1 MQRKRKIFI
10 AKTVVVMA
18 AIPVIIIGHEFGPDA
33 GKNGVPGES
42 LCTEAGCHIGT
53 ANSGPG
59 SVSVAFP
66 NGLTYTPGVKQHL
79 TVTIADPNQRA
90 WGFQLTARQTASS
103 KAQAGSFTST
113 DRFTLVMC
121 AASNLSTETEL
132 DFPNSQVC
140 PSTQPLAYIEHSF
153 EGEQRFQSQSQTY
166 AFDWTPPATDV
177 GNVIVYV
184 AGNAANGDRT
194 ASGDRIYT
202 KTYTL
207 APAANTNQPQITSD
221 SAIVNG
227 ASFQPGF
234 APGSWVT
241 ITGSNLSSATDTWD
255 KSIVNGNLPT
265 ALDGVSV
272 SIGSKPAYVRYVS
285 PTQINVQAPDVGAGP
300 VAVQVTNSSGAS
312 NTVTANAQTYSPAF
326 FLWSGK
332 YAIATRQDFSYVAP
346 AGLFPGVTTV
356 PAKPG
361 DIIILW
367 GTGFGP
373 TTPAVSSGIQVPADK
388 TYSTPNPTV
397 TIDGTPA
404 TVFGSAL
411 APSFAGLYQVA
422 IQVPTNARNGDLAV
436 KANINGVDTPDNVFL
451 TVQQ

>member
-1 MQRKRKIFI
+1 V
-10 AKTVVVMA
+10 T
-18 AIPVIIIGHEFGPDA
+18 
-33 GKNGVPGES
+33 
-42 LCTEAGCHIGT
+42 
-53 ANSGPG
+53 
-59 SVSVAFP
+59 FP
-66 NGLTYTPGVKQHL
+66 NGQTYTPGVKQHL
-79 TVTIADPNQRA
+79 QVTIADSASTQRN
-90 WGFQLTARQTASS
+90 WGFQLTARQASS
-103 KAQAGSFTST
+103 TGTQAGSFAST
-113 DRFTLVMC
+113 DNFTLVIC
-121 AASNLSTETEL
+121 ASTNLSRQTEF
-132 DFPNSQVC
+132 DYPNSQTC
-140 PSTQPLAYIEHSF
+140 PAAQPLAYIEHSLA
-153 EGEQRFQSQSQTY
+153 GESRTQTGSQTY
-166 AFDWTPPATDV
+166 AFDWTPPSSDV
-177 GNVIVYV
+177 GPVTIYV
-184 AGNAANGDRT
+184 AGNAANGNLQPT
-194 ASGDRIYT
+194 GDHIYT

-207 APAANTNQPQITSD
+207 TPAAANPNAPQITSD

-241 ITGSNLSSATDTWD
+241 ITGSNLSAVTDTWD

-265 ALDGVSV
+265 SLDGVSV

-326 FLWSGK
+326 FLWNSK

-346 AGLFPGVTTV
+346 AGLFPGLTTV